1 MGKFK
6 IFGLILAGFILVS
19 CCSYRNIGRYEL
31 PAPSWYASQNRDQLT
46 YWIRYWECVLQ
57 EENRKCYYNY
67 PHDHNYHRY
76 VIKHLDLLYR
86 YRGHMEL
93 RFNTCDYY

>member
-1 MGKFK
+1 MG
-6 IFGLILAGFILVS
+6 IFVGFLFAS
-19 CCSYRNIGRYEL
+19 CSVTRYEL
-31 PAPSWYASQNRDQLT
+31 PQPTWYESQNYGELT
-46 YWIRYWECVLQ
+46 HWIRYWERVLQ

-86 YRGHMEL
+86 YRSHMEL
-93 RFNTCDYY
+93 RFNTCNYY

>member
-6 IFGLILAGFILVS
+6 IFGLVLMGLILLP
-19 CCSYRNIGRYEL
+19 CCTYRNIGRYEL
-31 PAPSWYASQNRDQLT
+31 PPPSWYASQNREQLT
-46 YWIRYWECVLQ
+46 YWIRYWERVLQ

-67 PHDHNYHRY
+67 PHDHGYHRY
-76 VIKHLDLLYR
+76 VIKHLDLLYS

-93 RFNTCDYY
+93 HYRTCNY